1 MLILFGF
8 LIKQMIETEPPPPPI
23 PRPRIRH
30 RRQSSVATSYAQ
42 EDLPRDRRQSSQVT
56 SWYADNLD
64 EDDETTYSRGRTRW
78 GKVGERSFRES
89 LRSTSSKSPLS
100 YHECNFYQIIRKPFT
115 FFTIILIG
123 MQFVYKEKGAF
134 YVPVHN

>member
-1 MLILFGF
+1 MDP
-8 LIKQMIETEPPPPPI
+8 PPPPPI
-23 PRPRIRH
+23 PRPRTRH

-100 YHECNFYQIIRKPFT
+100 YHECNLRKS
-115 FFTIILIG
+115 FFTIFLIG
-123 MQFVYKEKGAF
+123 MPFVYNKHKEKGAF
-134 YVPVHN
+134 FMFLYSCT